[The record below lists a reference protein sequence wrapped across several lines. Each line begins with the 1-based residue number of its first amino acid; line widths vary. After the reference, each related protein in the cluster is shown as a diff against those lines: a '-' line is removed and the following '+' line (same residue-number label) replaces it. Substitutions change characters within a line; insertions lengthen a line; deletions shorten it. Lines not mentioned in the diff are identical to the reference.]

1 MEWFF
6 FICIPV
12 LDDILI
18 TPKEINLNG
27 TDILRK
33 VEEFKLNG
41 KQYI

>member
-1 MEWFF
+1 M
-6 FICIPV
+6 PA
-12 LDDILI
+12 LDNIFT

-27 TDILRK
+27 THALRK